1 VSYESFLQTTQRT
14 ILPPIE
20 IKVKILSISVRR
32 KDIGLQNVQI
42 VTKAKKVLEE
52 TKVKIPVI
60 IVKRKDIGL
69 QTVLRNNKSKR
80 RIRRI
85 LNRKKRYPPQKKKFD
100 TFTKTR
106 KENETTVRKKMK
118 KKNQ

>member
-1 VSYESFLQTTQRT
+1 MGSYESFLQTIQRT
-14 ILPPIE
+14 TLPPIE
-20 IKVKILSISVRR
+20 IKVKILAISVRR

-42 VTKAKKVLEE
+42 VTKTKKVLEE

-80 RIRRI
+80 RRRI
-85 LNRKKRYPPQKKKFD
+85 LNRMRKRYLPQKNKFD
-100 TFTKTR
+100 TFTKIR
-106 KENETTVRKKMK
+106 KEDETTVRKKMK
-118 KKNQ
+118 NQ